1 MPDEN
6 SIFVLTLTPKGVS
19 LHKLMQENLAP
30 SPTEDA
36 TFEKGSAADVAMQL
50 PANLQE
56 ALRYDEFDDRL
67 TTHRHQ
73 EFLARRY
80 MVVDDT
86 EHHPSDE
93 LDTSPQ
99 KRQKYLRRY
108 LRELDRVLC
117 DLLQDRKVTLRLAG
131 DPDICALYGSI
142 TAYPRVEMPPLEM
155 PPLEMPPLEI
165 PPQSPQN

>member
-1 MPDEN
+1 MSDEN
-6 SIFVLTLTPKGVS
+6 SIFVLTLTKNGVS
-19 LHKLMQENLAP
+19 LHKHIQDNLAP
-30 SPTEDA
+30 GPTEDVKL
-36 TFEKGSAADVAMQL
+36 EKGSVADMATQL

-56 ALRYDEFDDRL
+56 ALRYDEFDARL

-86 EHHPSDE
+86 EHHPSDK
-93 LDTSPQ
+93 LDVGPQ

-108 LRELDRVLC
+108 LRELDRALC
-117 DLLQDRKVTLRLAG
+117 DLLQDCPAILRLAG
-131 DPDICALYGSI
+131 DPDICALYCSI
-142 TAYPRVEMPPLEM
+142 TTYPQV
-155 PPLEMPPLEI
+155 EI